1 MPFDQFLCDDICRV
15 RQITRPKN
23 VNSMFDLLKARLF
36 EPYALKYELRLAL
49 STPTNEDANGKDM
62 VGISGN

>member
-1 MPFDQFLCDDICRV
+1 
-15 RQITRPKN
+15 
-23 VNSMFDLLKARLF
+23 MFDLLKARLF